1 MWIRRDFAGGEY
13 GEFFVAELTLRHRV
27 LGPVKLGGSDV
38 QARRC
43 GLTEHTGI
51 RAHAHRDTLGTEDLG
66 QGLRGRQVR
75 ECREQAPFRFRHAGT
90 LPNERCFYNAHFTQ
104 GWSPEAPVLSI
115 RQLCRSFREGGR
127 IHRVLEGLDAD
138 IGAGERVAVMG
149 RSGSGKST
157 LLNLISGI
165 DRADSG
171 AVRIGELEVSALGEP
186 ERTLFRRAH
195 IGFVYQFFNLIPTL
209 DVAENVRLV
218 LELNGVRGRAARER
232 SVAALSDVGLRAR
245 AHSAIDALSGGEQ
258 QRVAIARA
266 LVHAP
271 KLLLADEPT
280 GNLDD
285 ATAGEVLPVLL
296 RLIRERGTTLV
307 IVTHDEALTGTADRV
322 LELREGRLHP
332 RSEPHRPSAP

>member
-1 MWIRRDFAGGEY
+1 
-13 GEFFVAELTLRHRV
+13 
-27 LGPVKLGGSDV
+27 
-38 QARRC
+38 
-43 GLTEHTGI
+43 
-51 RAHAHRDTLGTEDLG
+51 
-66 QGLRGRQVR
+66 
-75 ECREQAPFRFRHAGT
+75 
-90 LPNERCFYNAHFTQ
+90 
-104 GWSPEAPVLSI
+104 VLSI
-115 RQLCRSFREGGR
+115 RQLCRNFREGER

-138 IGAGERVAVMG
+138 IGSGERVAVMG

-171 AVRIGELEVSALGEP
+171 TVHVDELEVTALGEP
-186 ERTLFRRAH
+186 ARTLFRRAH

-232 SVAALSDVGLRAR
+232 SLAALADVGLRDR
-245 AHSAIDALSGGEQ
+245 THSAIDALSGGEQ

-285 ATAGEVLPVLL
+285 ATAQEVLPALL
-296 RLIRERGTTLV
+296 GLTRARGTTLV
-307 IVTHDEALTGTADRV
+307 IVTHDEALAGAADRV
-322 LELREGRLHP
+322 LELREGRLHERYKP
-332 RSEPHRPSAP
+332 QTAAAR